1 MSAQQ
6 DEAWFAAI
14 EHGDVET
21 VRSYSAVMS
30 KVTDE
35 QGVTSLMKA
44 ATKGNVT
51 IIQLLLA
58 DGVKRRDRW
67 GRTALMF
74 AAMSGCAVAVEI
86 LIPHEA
92 TLTDSDGMT
101 GLMYAAF
108 HGNVDIVRL
117 LLPQERGYATRHES
131 VLQLGTQTYEIGVS
145 VTALMISVLT
155 KHAECVELLVDSEAG
170 KVDCKGE
177 TALYKAVASNFLPA
191 VKVLAAL
198 EAEHR
203 TISGQSPIY
212 LAVKT
217 GFLDAIECLI
227 EYEDDDK
234 RYGHAKETV
243 LMVAVAQRDARAVS
257 ILAPTLHSE
266 FSKEGMTALILAAQ
280 DNLIEICSILI
291 PYEFGLTTHHGKKT
305 ALMFAAEMGNVE
317 CVRLLVDKE
326 AGMRTDAGET
336 ALMLA
341 ARRGQIECVTELIP
355 YEKCAI
361 SKNYHTA
368 LMLAVMNDHISLASL
383 LVEHEQRIQNEKGQT
398 SLMLAVLRRNAPL
411 VTVLA
416 PYEAGV
422 FDAQHQTALILA
434 TIDNEYDLV
443 EILINYEACL
453 ADCDARTSLMLAAEK
468 NYVNLIPLLCEKEFG
483 RLDRFGRSALFIAAQ
498 NGNVHIVKELVC
510 KEKKMITTRRF
521 RVEHNTQI
529 YIELGST
536 ALIYATLYDK
546 LEIVQ
551 LLAAHESGLLDN
563 TGHCALHYAIRRKNA
578 DLTRVLLQYEYFI
591 TDKNGNTPL
600 MLLIKTGMD
609 QFIPGL
615 VQRLLGEAHQDTN
628 SIIACNN
635 NGDTALSIALTH
647 KSYLAVCALYGN
659 PQLSFQFYDS
669 TGASLLEQCEAVG
682 DDSMMQVFLTYFVAK
697 LVFSSSLVSTF
708 YHRLS
713 SFLLDEYIDGEDRNF
728 ILHFLDCLFNYTF
741 INDLDCIHLHNPLN
755 SPGFEEISTMI
766 SEQIDIQEGVC
777 NICYGDLAVVLC
789 FPCKHVV
796 TCKSC
801 WKKLDNTR
809 HKRDVLR
816 CPVCR
821 ETISYN
827 IVLTQLDDCILSQ
840 KGKYNTSSL
849 HLQNATEL
857 VSKRSL
863 ATQIELEEDGGT
875 SNTLTYQLIPTY
887 ASVSSA
893 PSGQIICQNI
903 LQYTDTESFAEIDES
918 SEAPELADLYE
929 NREDTAWNED
939 IDNIEVEAFYK

>member
-14 EHGDVET
+14 EHGDIET
-21 VRSYSAVMS
+21 VRSYAAAMS

-51 IIQLLLA
+51 IIQLLLS

-108 HGNVDIVRL
+108 HGNTDIVRL
-117 LLPQERGYATRHES
+117 LLPHERGYATRHES

-191 VKVLAAL
+191 VKVLAVL

-217 GFLDAIECLI
+217 GFLDAIECLVA
-227 EYEDDDK
+227 YEDDDK
-234 RYGHAKETV
+234 RYGNAKETV
-243 LMVAVAQRDARAVS
+243 LMAAVAQRDARAVS

-280 DNLIEICSILI
+280 DNLVEICSILI
-291 PYEFGLTTHHGKKT
+291 SYEFGLTTHHGKKT
-305 ALMFAAEMGNVE
+305 ALMFAAELGNVE
-317 CVRLLVDKE
+317 CVRLLADKE

-341 ARRGQIECVTELIP
+341 ARRGQLECVAELIP
-355 YEKCAI
+355 YEKCAV

-443 EILINYEACL
+443 EILVNYEACL

-468 NYVNLIPLLCEKEFG
+468 NYMSLIPLLCEKEFG

-498 NGNVHIVKELVC
+498 NGNAHIVKELVC

-578 DLTRVLLQYEYFI
+578 DLTRILLQYEHYI
-591 TDKNGNTPL
+591 TDKDGNTPL
-600 MLLIKTGMD
+600 MLLIKAGMD

-615 VQRLLGEAHQDTN
+615 VQRLLGESSQDTS
-628 SIIACNN
+628 SIIAQNN
-635 NGDTALSIALTH
+635 NGDTALSIGLIH
-647 KSYLAVCALYGN
+647 KSYLAVCALYSN
-659 PQLSFQFYDS
+659 PQLSFQFYDN

-682 DDSMMQVFLTYFVAK
+682 DDPMMQVFLTYFVAR
-697 LVFSSSLVSTF
+697 LAFSSDLVSTF
-708 YHRLS
+708 YHGLS
-713 SFLLDEYIDGEDRNF
+713 SALLNEYSDAEDCNF
-728 ILHFLDCLFNYTF
+728 ILHFLDCVFNYIF
-741 INDLDCIHLHNPLN
+741 INDPNCVHLHNPLS

-766 SEQIDIQEGVC
+766 SEQIDLQEGAC
-777 NICYGDLAVVLC
+777 NICYSDLAVVLC

-801 WKKLDNTR
+801 WKQLNNTR
-809 HKRDVLR
+809 HKRDALR

-821 ETISYN
+821 EAISHN

-840 KGKYNTSSL
+840 KGKHGTGSL
-849 HLQNATEL
+849 SLQSATEL

-863 ATQIELEEDGGT
+863 AAQIGPSEDGEN
-875 SNTLTYQLIPTY
+875 SSALAYQLIPTY
-887 ASVSSA
+887 ASVSGV
-893 PSGQIICQNI
+893 PSSQIICRNV
-903 LQYTDTESFAEIDES
+903 LQYAESFAEIDES
-918 SEAPELADLYE
+918 SEVPELADMYE
-929 NREDTAWNED
+929 NGEGTAWNED